1 MTATFDC
8 EHDELYQ
15 IEYWF
20 NVQGPVPNGDFL
32 PIGTCPTAR
41 AMELVFSLV
50 WLVCVAAYEQGS
62 CRSSGIKYLPK
73 DEDNSSSSSPGER
86 SRSRRRR
93 EPSGSRHHGRWN
105 SVNRLMDEV

>member
-8 EHDELYQ
+8 EDDELYQ

-20 NVQGPVPNGDFL
+20 NVQGPVPDGDFI
-32 PIGTCPTAR
+32 PIGTSLTAS
-41 AMELVFSLV
+41 AIYSLCLLFS
-50 WLVCVAAYEQGS
+50 VCTAAYDQGS

-73 DEDNSSSSSPGER
+73 NEDGSESSGER

-93 EPSGSRHHGRWN
+93 RSESRETRRRWH
-105 SVNRLMDEV
+105 SADRLTDEV